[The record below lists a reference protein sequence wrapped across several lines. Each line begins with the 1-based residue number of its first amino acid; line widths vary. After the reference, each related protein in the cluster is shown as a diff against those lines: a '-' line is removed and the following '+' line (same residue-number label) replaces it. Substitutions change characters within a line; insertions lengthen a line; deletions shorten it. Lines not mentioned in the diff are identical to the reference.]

1 MDESSSSNATQL
13 PPMEIFSYGGTS
25 QYTAGGPSACGLA
38 SVNAASLV
46 LSLFSSAPSTQE
58 ALDTI
63 RSQGFVQVRRLLTR
77 CETWVLMKFLEN
89 HGDMFAMDT

>member
-1 MDESSSSNATQL
+1 MNESSSSNAVQL

-38 SVNAASLV
+38 SVNAAALV
-46 LSLFSSAPSTQE
+46 LSLFSSASSTQE

-63 RSQGFVQVRRLLTR
+63 RSQEFVEVCWLLTR
-77 CETWVLMKFLEN
+77 R
-89 HGDMFAMDT
+89 